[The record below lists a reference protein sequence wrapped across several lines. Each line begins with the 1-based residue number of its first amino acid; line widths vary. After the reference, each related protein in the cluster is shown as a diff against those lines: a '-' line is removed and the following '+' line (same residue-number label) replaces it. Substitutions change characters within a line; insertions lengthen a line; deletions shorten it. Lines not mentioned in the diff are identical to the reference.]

1 MSVILLIL
9 NVLGAVS
16 LFLYGMK
23 VMSEGVQRSAGK
35 QLQVFLN
42 KMTRNSY
49 SGAFAGTI
57 FTGALQ
63 SSSVVS
69 ILTLSFVNAGILN
82 LQKAF
87 SIIVG
92 ANIGTT
98 IKLWLV
104 VGLGLVWHIES
115 LALPVIALAVTLYF
129 FNNRKIKEWSNFA
142 IGFALILIGFY
153 FLNQF
158 LPDFTQYET
167 FQNSIE
173 KYGGETDLFSSL
185 LFVLIGIVVTF
196 LFHSSSAFILLAAV
210 LVTNGL
216 GVQQAAMMVIGAN
229 IGTTSA
235 ALIASTLGNRASK
248 IVAWFHFF
256 LNLAGA
262 ILFFFLVPS
271 IVKFIS
277 DYISSDNEIIL
288 VSFHTLFNVISAILI
303 LPFIKPLSVWANDRF
318 LNKENNRNSLKLIGR
333 PFGPTAKMYVYEAN
347 REIVKFAGITRQI
360 VSALGR
366 MISESDDEK
375 LDEFRKR
382 IFALERESDELEKS
396 ILNYLNS
403 IYEFE
408 MSGDVAL
415 NIHRLIE
422 ICHHLE
428 NVGDMAIK
436 IASIHTERRKNNSF
450 ITPKLRDYLI
460 DLQDSLSMAT
470 TTLVQNLN
478 ETEGNANI
486 MAAKKIEKSIDK
498 KFGKAEDALLK
509 AIESEKLSARSALY
523 YTELIRNYEIIG
535 DHLYQA
541 NKALG
546 K

>member
-42 KMTRNSY
+42 TMTRNSY
-49 SGAFAGTI
+49 SGAFAGTL

-271 IVKFIS
+271 IVIFIS

-366 MISESDDEK
+366 MISESDDAK

-382 IFALERESDELEKS
+382 IFALEKESDELEKS

-403 IYEFE
+403 IYEYE

-428 NVGDMAIK
+428 NVGDLAIK

-450 ITPKLRDYLI
+450 ITPKLRDYLV

-486 MAAKKIEKSIDK
+486 LAAKKIEKSIDK

-523 YTELIRNYEIIG
+523 YTELIRNYELIG